1 MDKERWLR
9 NLWDESGR
17 VNLWNEIYIEN
28 DKPKEPKK
36 MTKLYEIKQGGEV
49 CYGHKLAVNSQGQWV
64 MEVKG
69 TGAVIAV
76 DKTYVEEVLPHT
88 VGVQFETNKT
98 VYHYFAEKGAV
109 EKGAFYIVDSAMG
122 RAIVQVTDVDTKN
135 VNATKTLNVLAKLQT
150 A

>member
-1 MDKERWLR
+1 MDEDRWAYSI
-9 NLWDESGR
+9 WKDKYSCS
-17 VNLWNEIYIEN
+17 YIEN

>member
-1 MDKERWLR
+1 MDEDRWVY
-9 NLWDESGR
+9 NIWKDKYPCT
-17 VNLWNEIYIEN
+17 YIEN
-28 DKPKEPKK
+28 DKSKEPKK
-36 MTKLYEIKQGGEV
+36 MTKLYEIKQNGEV

-69 TGAVIAV
+69 TGTVIAV
-76 DKTYVEEVLPHT
+76 DKASVEEVLPHT

-109 EKGAFYIVDSAMG
+109 EKGAFYIVDLMG

-135 VNATKTLNVLAKLQT
+135 VDATKTLNVLAKLLT